1 MCNQIYYLKACCIK
15 KDKRKK
21 VYQDKWE
28 RCRDRGTPRCVIG
41 EVYGDRNENTVCAE
55 CTINRIGP
63 KERTDPP
70 RNEPEYS
77 MASTFV
83 PPEVAQRGWPYES
96 RPPSTTPLTP
106 FSSPPPEPP
115 QEHGVI
121 YNDNVEG
128 IEGGTISRTGPQSK
142 AEAKAAWIA
151 EIPSTTSRG
160 NYTTSRADLG
170 EHRWRQDLPCSAQDP
185 EMIDKCISGICR
197 SRR

>member
-1 MCNQIYYLKACCIK
+1 M
-15 KDKRKK
+15 
-21 VYQDKWE
+21 YQHKWK
-28 RCRDRGTPRCVIG
+28 RCRDKGGPQCVEG
-41 EVYGDRNENTVCAE
+41 AVYGGRNENTVCTD

-70 RNEPEYS
+70 RNEPDYS

-83 PPEVAQRGWPYES
+83 PAEVAQRGWPYES

-106 FSSPPPEPP
+106 FYSPPPELP

-121 YNDNVEG
+121 YDDNVEG

-151 EIPSTTSRG
+151 EFLRRHPEATVQ
-160 NYTTSRADLG
+160 RAKQTWENIG
-170 EHRWRQDLPCSAQDP
+170 GSKIYHAVRKTQ
-185 EMIDKCISGICR
+185 K
-197 SRR
+197 